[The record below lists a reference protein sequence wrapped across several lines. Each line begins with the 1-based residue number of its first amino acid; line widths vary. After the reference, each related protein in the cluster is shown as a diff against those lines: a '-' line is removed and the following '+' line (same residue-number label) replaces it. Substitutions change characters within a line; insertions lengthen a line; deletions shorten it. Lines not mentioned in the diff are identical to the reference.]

1 MSKYKVIKVGKIIDG
16 NGSTPIENGVIV
28 IEDNKLLKV
37 GTEKDI
43 KIDQYKNHELIDLGS
58 EVSAMPGM
66 MDCHIHLCMYNNLTF
81 KNYRVAQWEITP
93 ELQQMYMLFHAQL
106 ALIEV

>member
-16 NGSTPIENGVIV
+16 NGSTPIDNGVIV

-43 KIDQYKNHELIDLGS
+43 KIDQYKNHELIPNILDSLIYPLSELLLFYPLG
-58 EVSAMPGM
+58 G
-66 MDCHIHLCMYNNLTF
+66 
-81 KNYRVAQWEITP
+81 
-93 ELQQMYMLFHAQL
+93 
-106 ALIEV
+106 